1 MVRLLWLSGL
11 VAALAQAQQL
21 NYATVQFDTA
31 PRVIENNNSTL
42 SVVPDTLMDTSP
54 LLDTTSRI
62 QKRKAIDVAVKVATV
77 VGGSTGIVLGGKAGI
92 DIYEYIAQKI
102 KTKSD
107 QKSCTLTYGTDSNDG
122 TFEGYA
128 FQATTSGSNC
138 DTTAIYKTI
147 LNAVKEC
154 ADDLHNAKAVRGCCT
169 FTHGGTWTG
178 HLRLTADP
186 NKFPA
191 TTVSC

>member
-1 MVRLLWLSGL
+1 
-11 VAALAQAQQL
+11 L

>member
-169 FTHGGTWTG
+169 FTHGGTRTG
-178 HLRLTADP
+178 HLRLTADL

-191 TTVSC
+191 TTVTC

>member
-107 QKSCTLTYGTDSNDG
+107 LSPTGPTPTMGPSKAMPSKRQPP
-122 TFEGYA
+122 A
-128 FQATTSGSNC
+128 R
-138 DTTAIYKTI
+138 TAIRLRSTRRSST
-147 LNAVKEC
+147 LSRNAPTT
-154 ADDLHNAKAVRGCCT
+154 CT
-169 FTHGGTWTG
+169 TP
-178 HLRLTADP
+178 RL
-186 NKFPA
+186 
-191 TTVSC
+191 

>member
-11 VAALAQAQQL
+11 VTALAQAQGL
-21 NYATVQFDTA
+21 NYATVQFNTA
-31 PRVIENNNSTL
+31 PRVIDSSTNSTL
-42 SVVPDTLMDTSP
+42 AVVPDTLMHDSP
-54 LLDTTSRI
+54 LLDTSRI
-62 QKRKAIDVAVKVATV
+62 HKRKKIDVVVKVATV
-77 VGGSTGIVLGGKAGI
+77 VGGGTGIVLGGKAGI

-122 TFEGYA
+122 TYEGYA

-147 LNAVKEC
+147 LNAVEEC
-154 ADDLHNAKAVRGCCT
+154 ADDLNQAKAVRGCCT

-186 NKFPA
+186 DKFPA
-191 TTVSC
+191 TSVSC